1 MKNIFITGTDTD
13 VGKTYVTCALLRDLR
28 RRGHMACGYKPVA
41 CGDRSDARAMRD
53 ASDSKLS
60 LERINPLYLRTA
72 AAPFIA
78 AQFENRSIEMPQLIS
93 AYEALQNDFKPILVE
108 GAGGW
113 EVPLAEGL
121 SFSDFAQELELPIIL
136 VVNNKLGAVNHTL
149 LTLAAIEARGLHCA
163 GIILNHLNLEWDT
176 ASLTNRRLIEQ
187 FSQVPVL
194 AELIHGEDEI
204 DSSFIDA
211 L

>member
-28 RRGHMACGYKPVA
+28 RRGHKACGYKPVA
-41 CGDRSDARAMRD
+41 CGDRSDARAMRA
-53 ASDSKLS
+53 ASDSSLS

-72 AAPFIA
+72 AAPSIA
-78 AQFENRSIEMPQLIS
+78 AQFENKSIEMLQLIS
-93 AYEALQNDFKPILVE
+93 GYKELLNDFNPILVE

-113 EVPLAEGL
+113 EVPLNDSL
-121 SFSDFAQELELPIIL
+121 CFSDFAQELQLPIVL
-136 VVNNKLGAVNHTL
+136 VVNNKIGAVNHTL
-149 LTLAAIEARGLHCA
+149 LTLAAIKTRGLNCA
-163 GIILNHLNLEWDT
+163 GIILNHINLEWDT